1 MMPPEAE
8 PIGGFVADQ
17 ERGLRE
23 LLDTLR
29 WHWKIIVPIVVG
41 TFLLATAYVA
51 SLPSTY
57 TSESVVAFSP
67 RPEAETASADTVRVV
82 VPKYLAYVTAPVTIT
97 EVATELGEQPGAIS
111 EGLDAEVEI
120 ETGNLRISMELT
132 SAQRA
137 SRAANAFA
145 EQVIQFAEPDNL
157 LEAQLVAEAATPTD
171 PSGPPRRLLQAAA
184 IAFGLLLGIA
194 VAFIIET
201 QRPRL
206 RSWTDMARMTGYR
219 VIGRVPASRRLK
231 NRPREA
237 LAEPVIG
244 SAFRTLRAN
253 LDREAQERPLDVL
266 VVTSAEQGEGKTTV
280 SGLLAESI
288 ARLGTKV
295 LLIDADLRRPQV
307 SRTYRIEESPGLSSV
322 LRGETALEDAIR
334 PGWCEGLDVL
344 PTSVDPEASDL
355 LVRRF
360 KEITDEAR
368 ERYEMIVVDTA
379 PLLGVADARSLAA
392 GASGVLLVL
401 VARQRGDVV
410 NEAVLALETIKAPV
424 LGVVGNRL
432 RETARAYAY
441 HRA

>member
-1 MMPPEAE
+1 MAVE
-8 PIGGFVADQ
+8 

-29 WHWKIIVPIVVG
+29 WRWKLIVPVALG
-41 TFLLATAYVA
+41 TFLLASIYVA

-57 TSESVVAFSP
+57 LSESVVAFSP

-82 VPKYLAYVTAPVTIT
+82 VPKYLAYVTAPVTVA
-97 EVATELGEQPGAIS
+97 EVAAELGEQPSVVGEA
-111 EGLDAEVEI
+111 LDAEVEI
-120 ETGNLRISMELT
+120 ETGNLRIALELT
-132 SAQRA
+132 SARRA

-145 EQVIQFAEPDNL
+145 AQVIQFASTDEL
-157 LEAQLVAEAATPTD
+157 LEAQLVAEAATPRD
-171 PSGPPRRLLQAAA
+171 PSGPPRRLLQAASL
-184 IAFGLLLGIA
+184 AFGLLLGIA
-194 VAFIIET
+194 LSFIVET

-219 VIGRVPASRRLK
+219 VMGRVPASRRLK

-237 LAEPVIG
+237 LADPVVG

-253 LDREAQERPLDVL
+253 LDREAEDRPLDVI

-307 SRTYRIEESPGLSSV
+307 ARSFKTEDSPGLAQV
-322 LRGETALEDAIR
+322 LRGAVSLEDAIR
-334 PGWCEGLDVL
+334 PGWCEGLYVL

-355 LVRRF
+355 LVRQF
-360 KEITDEAR
+360 KDITDEAR
-368 ERYEMIVVDTA
+368 TRYDMVVVDTA
-379 PLLGVADARSLAA
+379 PLLGVADARSLAS
-392 GASGVLLVL
+392 GASGVLLVIA
-401 VARQRGDVV
+401 ARQMGDVV

-441 HRA
+441 RRA

>member
-1 MMPPEAE
+1 VAE
-8 PIGGFVADQ
+8 E

-29 WHWKIIVPIVVG
+29 WRWKLIVPVALG
-41 TFLLATAYVA
+41 TFLLATLYVS
-51 SLPSTY
+51 SLPSTFA
-57 TSESVVAFSP
+57 SESVVAFSP

-82 VPKYLAYVTAPVTIT
+82 VPKYLAYVTAPVTVT
-97 EVATELGEQPGAIS
+97 EVAAELGEQPSVIA
-111 EGLDAEVEI
+111 EGLDAEVEV
-120 ETGNLRISMELT
+120 ETGNLRINMELT

-145 EQVIQFAEPDNL
+145 DQVIQFAAPDKL
-157 LEAQLVAEAATPTD
+157 LEAQLVAEAASPED

-184 IAFGLLLGIA
+184 LAFGLLLGIA
-194 VAFIIET
+194 LSFIVET

-206 RSWTDMARMTGYR
+206 RSWTDIARMTGYR
-219 VIGRVPASRRLK
+219 VVGRVPASRRLK

-237 LAEPVIG
+237 LAEPVVG

-253 LDREAQERPLDVL
+253 LDREAQERPLDVI

-280 SGLLAESI
+280 AGLLAESV

-307 SRTYRIEESPGLSSV
+307 ARAYRTEDGPGLARV
-322 LRGETALEDAIR
+322 LREEVTLQDAIR
-334 PGWCEGLDVL
+334 PGWVDGLDIL
-344 PTSVDPEASDL
+344 TTTVDPDASDL

-360 KEITDEAR
+360 KEITDEALT
-368 ERYEMIVVDTA
+368 RYEMVIVDTA
-379 PLLGVADARSLAA
+379 PLLGVAESRSLAA
-392 GASGVLLVL
+392 GASGVLLV
-401 VARQRGDVV
+401 VAARQMSDVV

-424 LGVVGNRL
+424 LGVVGNKL
-432 RETARAYAY
+432 REAARAYAY
-441 HRA
+441 TRR

>member
-1 MMPPEAE
+1 MAE
-8 PIGGFVADQ
+8 E

-29 WHWKIIVPIVVG
+29 WRWKLIVPVALG
-41 TFLLATAYVA
+41 TFLLATAYVS
-51 SLPSTY
+51 SLPSTF

-82 VPKYLAYVTAPVTIT
+82 VPKYLAYVTAPVTVT
-97 EVATELGEQPGAIS
+97 EVAAELGEQPSAIS
-111 EGLDAEVEI
+111 DGLDAEVEV
-120 ETGNLRISMELT
+120 ETGNLRINMELT

-145 EQVIQFAEPDNL
+145 DQVIQFAATDEL
-157 LEAQLVAEAATPTD
+157 LEAQLVAEAATPRD
-171 PSGPPRRLLQAAA
+171 PSGPPRRLLQAAS

-194 VAFIIET
+194 LSFIVET

-219 VIGRVPASRRLK
+219 VMGRVPASRRLK

-237 LAEPVIG
+237 LAEPVVG

-253 LDREAQERPLDVL
+253 LDREAQERALDVI

-280 SGLLAESI
+280 AGLLAESI

-295 LLIDADLRRPQV
+295 LLIDADLRRPQIA
-307 SRTYRIEESPGLSSV
+307 RTYRTEDGPGLARV
-322 LRGETALEDAIR
+322 LRGEVSIDDAIR
-334 PGWCEGLDVL
+334 PGWCEGLYVL
-344 PTSVDPEASDL
+344 TTSVDPEASDL

-368 ERYEMIVVDTA
+368 TRYDMLIVDTA
-379 PLLGVADARSLAA
+379 PLLGVAESRSLAA
-392 GASGVLLVL
+392 AASGVLLV
-401 VARQRGDVV
+401 VAARQMSDVV

-424 LGVVGNRL
+424 LGVVGNKL
-432 RETARAYAY
+432 REATRAYAY
-441 HRA
+441 HRG